1 MTNQPTKPVKRPYPS
16 NLTFQERLLEVTKV
30 FWKAGFV
37 YGRSGDN
44 DLFYSNMLQDLME
57 MPEDEFMQKYQYLQ

>member
-1 MTNQPTKPVKRPYPS
+1 MTNQPTKSVKRPYPS